1 MAKMKAK
8 DFCEKALEVEN
19 LPTLYKLGKFMNS
32 KSGRFLLCDCSGLI
46 KGILWGYPSG
56 GKYKSNG
63 VSDWNADTIIS
74 KCSNV
79 TTDFSKLEPGW
90 AVWMPGHIG
99 IYTGDG
105 VVVEA
110 SPIWEN
116 GIQKTY
122 PTGCPVSNKH
132 GLHSRKWTKCGKMD
146 MWIDYTTSKPES
158 PKEPSK
164 PSSGGSSTYKGNSLV
179 DYLNSIGKDNSYSA
193 RKKLAQEYGISNYT
207 GTAAQN
213 TKLLNMLRNGASAP
227 SKQYYKKYTGKSGS
241 ISEALKS
248 IGVDGS
254 YTNRKKIAAKNG
266 IKNYTGTAAQNVKM
280 LNLLK
285 QGELIKA

>member
-1 MAKMKAK
+1 MAKMKVD
-8 DFCEKALEVEN
+8 DFCAKAIEVEK

-46 KGILWGYPSG
+46 KGILWGYPEK

-90 AVWMPGHIG
+90 AVWMKGHIG
-99 IYTGDG
+99 IYVGNG
-105 VVVEA
+105 VVIES
-110 SPIWEN
+110 SPIWED

-122 PTGCPVSNKH
+122 PTGCSVSNKH
-132 GLHSRKWTKCGKMD
+132 KLHARKWTKCGKMS

-158 PKEPSK
+158 PSK
-164 PSSGGSSTYKGNSLV
+164 PSGGGSTSTYKGNSLV
-179 DYLNSIGKDNSYSA
+179 DYLNSVGKDSSYSA
-193 RKKLAQEYGISNYT
+193 RKKLAQEYGIKNYS
-207 GTAAQN
+207 GTAEQN

-227 SKQYYKKYTGKSGS
+227 SNKQYYKKYTGKSGS
-241 ISEALKS
+241 ISEALKAV
-248 IGVDGS
+248 GVDGS
-254 YTNRKKIAAKNG
+254 YANRKKIAVKNG
-266 IKNYTGTAAQNVKM
+266 IKNYTGTAAQNIKM

-285 QGELIKA
+285 QGKLIKA